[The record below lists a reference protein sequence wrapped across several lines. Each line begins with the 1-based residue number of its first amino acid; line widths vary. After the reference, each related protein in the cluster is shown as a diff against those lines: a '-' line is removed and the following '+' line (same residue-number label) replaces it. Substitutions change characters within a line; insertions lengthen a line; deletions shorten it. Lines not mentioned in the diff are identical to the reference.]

1 MHSTESSGC
10 GRAFV
15 VGLARSGTLRTA
27 SAVLLGAVLIAYPER
42 AVADESATADS
53 SAQNGIYADLGLGVI
68 GLGYERVL
76 GEKVALNLSAHYYRP
91 WYVSDHVFGFGG
103 EVRAFV
109 FLTEPAPHGPYFSSS
124 FRLDHAQAEL
134 DSGETP
140 SGIAWGVRATLG
152 YAFALGSAVNLRA
165 GLGVQSHAA
174 NLSAAS
180 EDQDFAG
187 AYPTADLMIG
197 VRF

>member
-1 MHSTESSGC
+1 
-10 GRAFV
+10 
-15 VGLARSGTLRTA
+15 
-27 SAVLLGAVLIAYPER
+27 
-42 AVADESATADS
+42 
-53 SAQNGIYADLGLGVI
+53 
-68 GLGYERVL
+68 
-76 GEKVALNLSAHYYRP
+76 YYRP

-109 FLTEPAPHGPYFSSS
+109 FLAEPAPHGPYFSSS

-140 SGIAWGVRATLG
+140 EGIAWGVRATLG

-187 AYPTADLMIG
+187 AYPTADLLIG